1 MAPRYDLI
9 VVGAGPGGTAAA
21 KAAAERNLK
30 VLMLERGRRPGD
42 KQMSGSYLFRTIT
55 EEIFPGFEQAD
66 FHKGQIRLGGV
77 DFRWMLDNDEKR
89 HGISVA
95 PGADVMRNWMTVY
108 RNETDE
114 WFAEQAVKAGVELKT
129 ALVTDLLWENEGA
142 EDARVIGVVTDAGH
156 FEAPATID
164 ASGLNSLI
172 AERSG
177 LATWGVDKV
186 MLGLKYIYRVDGEVL
201 RQRLQTYMDS
211 DGVEVDWGATQML
224 CGSNP
229 DHFGAHAT
237 GMPGRGIVSICF
249 YSALKEM
256 VKARVNI
263 HQRAQWYLNQ
273 PTCRRLIEGG
283 EFIYCD
289 FHALA
294 AGDMVGYV
302 PKSYLPGLLLVG
314 DAGGFSQPVD
324 NFGANVALWMGRMA
338 GELCADMKARNDYSE
353 AMFATYEENWRN
365 SWVGEDNVPE
375 ISVFMRD
382 GSLNQVF
389 KTMDDVVSYAF
400 ACKWE
405 NTSYP
410 SIILGIVPK
419 ILPVLPA
426 LMEAPHLAKRA
437 AEVGLKKA
445 SPLMQLLGMW
455 PGTASNSPK
464 PKGE

>member
-1 MAPRYDLI
+1 MAAKYDLI

-21 KAAAERNLK
+21 KAAAEKKLK
-30 VLMLERGRRPGD
+30 VLLLERGRKPGD

-55 EEIFPGFEQAD
+55 EEVFPGFVNAE
-66 FHKGQIRLGGV
+66 FHKGQIRIAGI

-89 HGISVA
+89 HGVSVA

-108 RNETDE
+108 RNETDK
-114 WFAEQAVKAGVELKT
+114 WFAEQAVKAGAELKT
-129 ALVTDLLWENEGA
+129 ALVTDLIWENKGA
-142 EDARVIGVVTDAGH
+142 ENARVKGVVTDAGD

-172 AERSG
+172 AQRSG
-177 LATWGVDKV
+177 LAKWDLNKV
-186 MLGLKYIYRVDGEVL
+186 MLGLKYIYRVDEKVL
-201 RQRLQTYMDS
+201 RERLQTYRDS

-229 DHFGAHAT
+229 DHYGCHAT

-249 YSALKEM
+249 YSSLKEM

-273 PTCRRLIEGG
+273 PTCKRLIEGG
-283 EFIYCD
+283 EFIYCN

-324 NFGANVALWMGRMA
+324 NFGANVALWLGRMA
-338 GELCADMKARNDYSE
+338 GELCAEMKAKKDYSE
-353 AMFATYEENWRN
+353 AMFAKYEENWRN

-400 ACKWE
+400 ASKWE
-405 NTSYP
+405 NKSYP
-410 SIILGIVPK
+410 SIILGVLPK
-419 ILPVLPA
+419 FLPALPA
-426 LMEAPHLAKRA
+426 LMEAPHLGKKA

-445 SPLMQLLGMW
+445 GPFMQLLNMGS
-455 PGTASNSPK
+455 GNK
-464 PKGE
+464 

>member
-1 MAPRYDLI
+1 MSAKYDVI
-9 VVGAGPGGTAAA
+9 VVGAGLGGTAAA
-21 KAAAERNLK
+21 KTAAEKKLK
-30 VLMLERGRRPGD
+30 VLLLERGRRPGD

-55 EEIFPGFEQAD
+55 EEVFPGFEQAD
-66 FHKGQIRLGGV
+66 FHKGQIRVAGI

-89 HGISVA
+89 YGVSVA
-95 PGADVMRNWMTVY
+95 PGAEVMRNWMTVY

-114 WFAEQAVKAGVELKT
+114 WFAEQAVKSGAELKT

-142 EDARVIGVVTDAGH
+142 EGARVKGVVTDVGN
-156 FEAPATID
+156 FEAPITID

-172 AERSG
+172 AQRSG
-177 LATWGVDKV
+177 LADWGLDKV
-186 MLGLKYIYRVDGEVL
+186 MLGLKYIYRVDGDLL
-201 RQRLQTYMDS
+201 RQRLQTYMDT

-256 VKARVNI
+256 VEARVNI

-273 PTCRRLIEGG
+273 PTCKRLIEGG
-283 EFIYCD
+283 EFVYCN

-302 PKSYLPGLLLVG
+302 SKSFLPGLLLVG
-314 DAGGFSQPVD
+314 DAGGFAQPVD
-324 NFGANVALWMGRMA
+324 NFGANVALWLGRMA
-338 GELCADMKARNDYSE
+338 GELCAEMKATNDYSE
-353 AMFATYEENWRN
+353 AMFAKYEENWRN

-382 GSLNQVF
+382 GGLNQVF
-389 KTMDDVVSYAF
+389 SSMDEAVSYAF

-405 NTSYP
+405 NKSYP
-410 SIILGIVPK
+410 SIILGVIPK
-419 ILPVLPA
+419 LLPVLPV
-426 LMEAPHLAKRA
+426 LLEMPHLGRRA
-437 AEVGLKKA
+437 AEVGLKRA
-445 SPLMQLLGMW
+445 APFMQLLGLW
-455 PGTASNSPK
+455 PSAGPNAPTS
-464 PKGE
+464 KGQ

>member
-21 KAAAERNLK
+21 KAAAERKLK
-30 VLMLERGRRPGD
+30 VLLLERGRRPGD

-114 WFAEQAVKAGVELKT
+114 WFAEQAVRAGAELKT
-129 ALVTDLLWENEGA
+129 ALVTDLLWENEGT
-142 EDARVIGVVTDAGH
+142 ESARVRGVVTAAGD

-172 AERSG
+172 AERAG
-177 LATWGVDKV
+177 LAKWGVDKV

-256 VKARVNI
+256 VEARVNI
-263 HQRAQWYLNQ
+263 HQRAQWYLTQ

-338 GELCADMKARNDYSE
+338 GELCADMKTRNDYSE
-353 AMFATYEENWRN
+353 AMFARYEENWRN

-455 PGTASNSPK
+455 PGTAPNAPK